1 MEGPRPT
8 EGDSSGKPHP
18 GDARLKEHPILSFNE
33 RRGRKVTIY
42 FDGKPIEAYEGETI
56 AMALHAAGIRVL
68 SYSGEK
74 HRPRGLFCAIG
85 KCSSCLVKVNGIPN
99 VRSCIT
105 LVEDGMRVETQ
116 NGKEELPRTAKPPE
130 WKDAPRYEADV
141 VIIGGGPAGLMA
153 AIHAA
158 DAGANVILIDEQPM
172 LGGQL
177 VKQTHK
183 FFGKREQFAGVRG
196 VEIARILTEEVKKR
210 ERIQVFTE
218 TSAVGI
224 FQEGDKKLV
233 TAIRKNKEL
242 IEFTGKSLVV
252 ATGAMEKM
260 IPFENNDLP
269 GIYGAG
275 AIQTLMNTYGVKP
288 ADRVLIVGA
297 GNVGLILAYQLIQA
311 GVEVKAIVEAMPR
324 VGGYFVHAAK
334 VRRLGVPILT
344 RHTILRAEGKEKVE
358 RAVVAQLDDN
368 WRPIPGTEKVF
379 DVDVVALAVGL
390 RPSIELL
397 HQAGCQIR
405 YVRELSGHVAV
416 RDERME
422 TTVQGIF
429 VAGDSAGIEEATT
442 AMLEGKIA
450 GIAAA
455 LKAGVASSEWLN
467 EIRKAQRDLDEFRS
481 GPFGKHILEGIRKA
495 MAGAELK
502 KAGEAR
508 V

>member
-1 MEGPRPT
+1 M
-8 EGDSSGKPHP
+8 
-18 GDARLKEHPILSFNE
+18 RLNEHPVLRFK
-33 RRGRKVTIY
+33 RGREITIY
-42 FDGKPIEAYEGETI
+42 FKGQPIKAYKGETI
-56 AMALHAAGIRVL
+56 ATALHAAGIRIL
-68 SYSGEK
+68 NYSANK
-74 HRPRGLFCAIG
+74 KRPRGLFCAIG
-85 KCSSCLVKVNGIPN
+85 KCSSCLMVVNGIPN
-99 VRSCIT
+99 VRTCIT
-105 LVEDGMRVETQ
+105 LVEDGMRIEPQ
-116 NGKEELPRTAKPPE
+116 HGKAKLPRETKPPE
-130 WKDAPRYEADV
+130 FREAKV
-141 VIIGGGPAGLMA
+141 VRADIGIIGGGPAGLMA

-158 DAGANVILIDEQPM
+158 DAGASVVLLDENPM

-196 VEIARILTEEVKKR
+196 VEIAKILEDEVRKR
-210 ERIQVFTE
+210 ENVEIFLE

-224 FQEGDKKLV
+224 FQEGDEKLV
-233 TAIRKNKEL
+233 LAVRNNREP
-242 IEFTGKSLVV
+242 IEFRGRAVIV

-288 ADRVLIVGA
+288 GDRVLIVGA

-311 GVEVKAIVEAMPR
+311 GVEVKAIVEAMPK

-358 RAVVAQLDDN
+358 RAVVAQLDEN
-368 WRPIPGTEKVF
+368 WRVIPGTEKTF
-379 DVDVVALAVGL
+379 EVDVIALAVGL

-416 RDERME
+416 RDEWME
-422 TTVQGIF
+422 TTVRGIF

-455 LKAGVASSEWLN
+455 LRLGIADESWLR
-467 EIRKAQRDLDEFRS
+467 EMEKAQKDLLEFRS
-481 GPFGKHILEGIRKA
+481 GPFGRHVLEGI
-495 MAGAELK
+495 K
-502 KAGEAR
+502 KALIGGVTSE
-508 V
+508 

>member
-1 MEGPRPT
+1 V
-8 EGDSSGKPHP
+8 
-18 GDARLKEHPILSFNE
+18 RLTEHPVLRFE
-33 RRGRKVTIY
+33 RGREVTIY
-42 FDGKPIEAYEGETI
+42 FKGQPITAYEGETI
-56 AMALHAAGIRVL
+56 ATALHAAGIRVL
-68 SYSGEK
+68 NYSANEK
-74 HRPRGLFCAIG
+74 RPRGLFCAIG
-85 KCSSCLVKVNGIPN
+85 KCSSCLMVVNGIPN

-105 LVEDGMRVETQ
+105 LVEDGMRIEPQ
-116 NGKEELPRTAKPPE
+116 RGKAKLPREAKPPE
-130 WKDAPRYEADV
+130 FKDAKVVRADV
-141 VIIGGGPAGLMA
+141 VVIGGGPAGLMA

-158 DAGANVILIDEQPM
+158 DAGASVILIDEQPM

-196 VEIARILTEEVKKR
+196 VEIAKILEDEVRKR
-210 ERIQVFTE
+210 ENVEIFLE

-224 FQEGDKKLV
+224 FQEGDEKFVLAV
-233 TAIRKNKEL
+233 RNNREL
-242 IEFTGKSLVV
+242 IEFRGRAVIV

-288 ADRVLIVGA
+288 GDRVLIVGA

-311 GVEVKAIVEAMPR
+311 GVEVKAIVEAMPK

-344 RHTILRAEGKEKVE
+344 RHTILRAEGREKVE
-358 RAVVAQLDDN
+358 RAVVAQLDEN
-368 WRPIPGTEKVF
+368 WQVIPGTERTF
-379 DVDVVALAVGL
+379 EVDVIGLAVGL

-416 RDERME
+416 RDEWME
-422 TTVQGIF
+422 TTVRGIF

-455 LKAGVASSEWLN
+455 LRLGIADKGWLK
-467 EIRKAQRDLDEFRS
+467 EIEKAQHDLDEFRS
-481 GPFGKHILEGIRKA
+481 GPFGRHVLEGI
-495 MAGAELK
+495 K
-502 KAGEAR
+502 KALIGGVSSE
-508 V
+508 

>member
-1 MEGPRPT
+1 M
-8 EGDSSGKPHP
+8 
-18 GDARLKEHPILSFNE
+18 RLTEHPVLRFE
-33 RRGRKVTIY
+33 RGREVTIY
-42 FDGKPIEAYEGETI
+42 FEGKPIKAYEGETI
-56 AMALHAAGIRVL
+56 ATALHAAGIRVL
-68 SYSGEK
+68 NYSANEK
-74 HRPRGLFCAIG
+74 RPRGLFCAIG
-85 KCSSCLVKVNGIPN
+85 KCSSCLMVVNGIPN
-99 VRSCIT
+99 VRTCIT
-105 LVEDGMRVETQ
+105 LVEDGMVIERQ
-116 NGKEELPRTAKPPE
+116 HGKAKLPRDAKPPE
-130 WKDAPRYEADV
+130 FRNAKVVRADI

-158 DAGANVILIDEQPM
+158 DAGAKVVLFDENPM

-196 VEIARILTEEVKKR
+196 VEIAKILEDEARKR
-210 ERIQVFTE
+210 ENIEIFLE

-224 FQEGDKKLV
+224 FQDGDEKLV
-233 TAIRKNKEL
+233 LAVKNNREL
-242 IEFTGKSLVV
+242 IEFRGRAVIV

-288 ADRVLIVGA
+288 GDRVLIVGA

-311 GVEVKAIVEAMPR
+311 GVEVKAIVEAMPK

-358 RAVVAQLDDN
+358 RAVVAQLDEK
-368 WRPIPGTEKVF
+368 WQVIPGTEKTF
-379 DVDVVALAVGL
+379 EVDVIALAVGL

-416 RDERME
+416 RDECME
-422 TTVQGIF
+422 TTVRGIF

-442 AMLEGKIA
+442 AMLEGKVA

-455 LKAGVASSEWLN
+455 LRLGIADESWLK
-467 EIRKAQRDLDEFRS
+467 EMEKAQKDLVEFRS
-481 GPFGKHILEGIRKA
+481 GPFGRHVLEGI
-495 MAGAELK
+495 K
-502 KAGEAR
+502 KALVVRE
-508 V
+508 

>member
-1 MEGPRPT
+1 M
-8 EGDSSGKPHP
+8 
-18 GDARLKEHPILSFNE
+18 RLNEHPILKFK
-33 RRGRKVTIY
+33 RGREVTIY
-42 FDGKPIEAYEGETI
+42 FKGKPITAHEGEPI
-56 AMALHAAGIRVL
+56 AAALHAAGIRVL
-68 SYSGEK
+68 NYSNNQK
-74 HRPRGLFCAIG
+74 RPRGLFCAIG
-85 KCSSCLVKVNGIPN
+85 KCSSCLMIVNGIPN
-99 VRSCIT
+99 VRTCIT
-105 LVEDGMRVETQ
+105 LVEDGMRIEPQ
-116 NGKEELPRTAKPPE
+116 RGKAKLPKEAKLPE
-130 WKDAPRYEADV
+130 FRDAKVVKADIV
-141 VIIGGGPAGLMA
+141 VIGGGPAGLMA

-158 DAGANVILIDEQPM
+158 DARASVVLLDENPI

-196 VEIARILTEEVKKR
+196 VEIAKILEDETRKR
-210 ERIQVFTE
+210 ENIEIFLE

-224 FQEGDKKLV
+224 FQEGDEKLV
-233 TAIRKNKEL
+233 LGVRKNREL
-242 IEFTGKSLVV
+242 IEFRGRALIV

-288 ADRVLIVGA
+288 GDRVLIVGA

-311 GVEVKAIVEAMPR
+311 GVEVKAIVEAMPK

-358 RAVVAQLDDN
+358 RAIVAQLDEN

-379 DVDVVALAVGL
+379 DVDVIALAVGL

-405 YVRELSGHVAV
+405 FVRELGGHVAV
-416 RDERME
+416 RDSWME
-422 TTVQGIF
+422 TTVRGIF
-429 VAGDSAGIEEATT
+429 VAGDTAGIEEATT
-442 AMLEGKIA
+442 AMLEGKVA

-455 LKAGVASSEWLN
+455 LRLGIAEESWVE
-467 EIRKAQRDLDEFRS
+467 EIERAQRDLEEFRS
-481 GPFGKHILEGIRKA
+481 GPFGRHVAEGIRKLL
-495 MAGAELK
+495 AEV
-502 KAGEAR
+502 GGN

>member
-1 MEGPRPT
+1 MRFE
-8 EGDSSGKPHP
+8 
-18 GDARLKEHPILSFNE
+18 
-33 RRGRKVTIY
+33 RGREVTIY
-42 FDGKPIEAYEGETI
+42 FEGKPIKAYEGETI
-56 AMALHAAGIRVL
+56 ATALHAAGIRVL
-68 SYSGEK
+68 NYSANEK
-74 HRPRGLFCAIG
+74 RPRGLFCAIG
-85 KCSSCLVKVNGIPN
+85 KCSSCLMVVNGVPN
-99 VRSCIT
+99 VRTCIT
-105 LVEDGMRVETQ
+105 LVEDGMVIERQ
-116 NGKEELPRTAKPPE
+116 RGKAKLPREAKPPE
-130 WKDAPRYEADV
+130 FRNAKVVKADI

-158 DAGANVILIDEQPM
+158 DAGAKVVLFDENPM

-196 VEIARILTEEVKKR
+196 VEIARILEDEARKR
-210 ERIQVFTE
+210 ENIEIFLE

-224 FQEGDKKLV
+224 FQDGDEKLV
-233 TAIRKNKEL
+233 LAVKNNREL
-242 IEFTGKSLVV
+242 IEFRGRAVIV

-288 ADRVLIVGA
+288 GDRVLIVGA

-311 GVEVKAIVEAMPR
+311 GVEVKAIVEAMPK

-344 RHTILRAEGKEKVE
+344 RHTILRAEGKEKVKK
-358 RAVVAQLDDN
+358 AVVAQLDEN
-368 WRPIPGTEKVF
+368 WRPIPGTERTF
-379 DVDVVALAVGL
+379 EVDVIALAVGL

-405 YVRELSGHVAV
+405 YVRELSGHVAL
-416 RDERME
+416 RDEWME
-422 TTVQGIF
+422 TTVRGIF

-442 AMLEGKIA
+442 AMLEGKVA

-455 LKAGVASSEWLN
+455 LRLGIADESWLK
-467 EIRKAQRDLDEFRS
+467 EMEKAQKDLVEFRS
-481 GPFGKHILEGIRKA
+481 GPFGRHVLEGI
-495 MAGAELK
+495 K
-502 KAGEAR
+502 KALIGGVASE
-508 V
+508 

>member
-1 MEGPRPT
+1 M
-8 EGDSSGKPHP
+8 
-18 GDARLKEHPILSFNE
+18 RLTEHPVLRFE
-33 RRGRKVTIY
+33 RGREVTIY
-42 FDGKPIEAYEGETI
+42 FKGQPIKAYEGETI
-56 AMALHAAGIRVL
+56 ATALHASGIRVL
-68 SYSGEK
+68 NYSANEK
-74 HRPRGLFCAIG
+74 RPRGLFCAIG
-85 KCSSCLVKVNGIPN
+85 KCSSCLMVVNGIPN
-99 VRSCIT
+99 VRTCIT
-105 LVEDGMRVETQ
+105 LVEDGMRIEPQ
-116 NGKEELPRTAKPPE
+116 RGKAKLPKEAKPPE
-130 WKDAPRYEADV
+130 FRDAKVVRADI

-158 DAGANVILIDEQPM
+158 DAGASVVLLDENPM

-196 VEIARILTEEVKKR
+196 VEIAKILEDEVKKR
-210 ERIQVFTE
+210 EKVEIFLE

-224 FQEGDKKLV
+224 FQEGDEKLV
-233 TAIRKNKEL
+233 LAVRNNREL
-242 IEFTGKSLVV
+242 IEFRGRAVIV

-288 ADRVLIVGA
+288 GDRVLIVGA

-311 GVEVKAIVEAMPR
+311 GVEVKAIVEAMPK

-344 RHTILRAEGKEKVE
+344 RHTILRAEGRGKVE
-358 RAVVAQLDDN
+358 RAVIAQLDEN

-379 DVDVVALAVGL
+379 EVDVIALAVGL

-416 RDERME
+416 RDEWME
-422 TTVQGIF
+422 TTVRGIF

-455 LKAGVASSEWLN
+455 LRLGIADEGWLG
-467 EIRKAQRDLDEFRS
+467 EMEKAQKDLLEFRS
-481 GPFGKHILEGIRKA
+481 GPFGRHVLEGI
-495 MAGAELK
+495 K
-502 KAGEAR
+502 KALVVRE
-508 V
+508 

>member
-1 MEGPRPT
+1 V
-8 EGDSSGKPHP
+8 
-18 GDARLKEHPILSFNE
+18 RLTEHPVLRFE
-33 RRGRKVTIY
+33 RGREVTIY
-42 FDGKPIEAYEGETI
+42 FEGKPIKAYEGETI
-56 AMALHAAGIRVL
+56 ATALHAAGVRVL
-68 SYSGEK
+68 NYSANEK
-74 HRPRGLFCAIG
+74 RPRGLFCAIG
-85 KCSSCLVKVNGIPN
+85 KCSSCLMVVNGIPN

-105 LVEDGMRVETQ
+105 LVEDGMRIEPQ
-116 NGKEELPRTAKPPE
+116 RGKAKLPREAKPPE
-130 WKDAPRYEADV
+130 FKDAKVVRADIV
-141 VIIGGGPAGLMA
+141 VIGGGPAGLMA

-158 DAGANVILIDEQPM
+158 DAGASVILIDEQPM

-196 VEIARILTEEVKKR
+196 VEIAKILENEAKKR
-210 ERIQVFTE
+210 ENVEIFLE

-224 FQEGDKKLV
+224 FQEGDEKLV
-233 TAIRKNKEL
+233 LAVKNNREL
-242 IEFTGKSLVV
+242 IEFRGRAVIV

-288 ADRVLIVGA
+288 GDRVLIVGA

-311 GVEVKAIVEAMPR
+311 GVEVKAIVEAMPK

-358 RAVVAQLDDN
+358 RAVVAQLDEN
-368 WRPIPGTEKVF
+368 WQVIPGTERTF
-379 DVDVVALAVGL
+379 EVDVIALAVGL

-397 HQAGCQIR
+397 HQAGCQIM

-416 RDERME
+416 RDEWME
-422 TTVQGIF
+422 TTVRGIF

-442 AMLEGKIA
+442 AMLEGKVA

-455 LKAGVASSEWLN
+455 LRLGIADESWLK
-467 EIRKAQRDLDEFRS
+467 EMEKAQKDLLEFRS
-481 GPFGKHILEGIRKA
+481 GPFGRHVLEGI
-495 MAGAELK
+495 K
-502 KAGEAR
+502 KALIGGVSSE
-508 V
+508 

>member
-1 MEGPRPT
+1 MRIT
-8 EGDSSGKPHP
+8 
-18 GDARLKEHPILSFNE
+18 EHPVLRFE
-33 RRGRKVTIY
+33 RGRKVTIY
-42 FDGKPIEAYEGETI
+42 FEGQPIDAYEGETI

-68 SYSGEK
+68 SHSGEK

-105 LVEDGMRVETQ
+105 LVEDGMRIEMQ
-116 NGKEELPRTAKPPE
+116 RGKETLPKTSKPPE
-130 WKDAPRYEADV
+130 WKDATRYEADV
-141 VIIGGGPAGLMA
+141 VVIGGGPAGLMA

-158 DAGANVILIDEQPM
+158 EAGASVILIDEQPK

-196 VEIARILTEEVKKR
+196 VKIARILTEEVRKR
-210 ERIQVFTE
+210 ERIRVFME

-224 FQEGDKKLV
+224 FQDGDEKLV
-233 TAIRKNKEL
+233 VGVRKNREL
-242 IEFTGKSLVV
+242 VEFAGKTLVV

-288 ADRVLIVGA
+288 GDRVLIVGA

-311 GVEVKAIVEAMPR
+311 GVEVKAIVEAMPK

-344 RHTILRAEGKEKVE
+344 RHTILRAEGTGRVE
-358 RAVVAQLDDN
+358 RAVVAQLDEN

-379 DVDVVALAVGL
+379 EVDTIALAVGL

-397 HQAGCQIR
+397 HQAGCQIKF
-405 YVRELSGHVAV
+405 VRELGGHVAV

-442 AMLEGKIA
+442 AMLEGKIS

-455 LKAGVASSEWLN
+455 LKAGVASPEWLG
-467 EIRKAQRDLDEFRS
+467 EIEKAQRDLEEFRS
-481 GPFGKHILEGIRKA
+481 GPFGKHIVEGI
-495 MAGAELK
+495 K
-502 KAGEAR
+502 KALMPAGGGSN

>member
-1 MEGPRPT
+1 M
-8 EGDSSGKPHP
+8 
-18 GDARLKEHPILSFNE
+18 RLTEHPVLRFE
-33 RRGRKVTIY
+33 RGRKVTIH
-42 FDGKPIEAYEGETI
+42 FEDQPVEAYEGETI

-68 SYSGEK
+68 SHSGEK
-74 HRPRGLFCAIG
+74 NRPRGLFCAIG

-105 LVEDGMRVETQ
+105 LVEDGMRVEMQ
-116 NGKEELPRTAKPPE
+116 RGKESLPKGAKPPG
-130 WKDAPRYEADV
+130 WKDASRYEADV
-141 VIIGGGPAGLMA
+141 VVIGGGPAGLMA

-158 DAGANVILIDEQPM
+158 EAGGSVILIDEQPM

-196 VEIARILTEEVKKR
+196 VEIARILTEEVRKR

-224 FQEGDKKLV
+224 FQEGEEKLV
-233 TAIRKNKEL
+233 VGVRKNREL
-242 IEFTGKSLVV
+242 VEFAGKTLVV

-288 ADRVLIVGA
+288 GDKILIVGA
-297 GNVGLILAYQLIQA
+297 GNVGLILAYQLLQA
-311 GVEVKAIVEAMPR
+311 GVEVKAIVEAMPK

-344 RHTILRAEGKEKVE
+344 RHTILRAEGKDKVE

-368 WRPIPGTEKVF
+368 WRPVPGTEKVF
-379 DVDVVALAVGL
+379 EVDVIALAVGL

-405 YVRELSGHVAV
+405 YVRELGGHVAV

-422 TTVQGIF
+422 TNIQGIF

-455 LKAGVASSEWLN
+455 LRAGTASPEWLK
-467 EIRKAQRDLDEFRS
+467 EIEKAQRDLLEFRS
-481 GPFGKHILEGIRKA
+481 GPFGRHVLEGI
-495 MAGAELK
+495 K
-502 KAGEAR
+502 KALMPAGGGSD